1 MEKSA
6 GRYSC
11 PEAAYI
17 MINCEM
23 GYELSV
29 AEELKNIT
37 GITEIECTVGNYDV
51 IAKIEVKSVESLR
64 DIIAFRIRR
73 VGGVLSTTTLMCTD
87 PTMPM
92 IAQ

>member
-1 MEKSA
+1 MEKSSV
-6 GRYSC
+6 RYFY
-11 PEAAYI
+11 PEAAYV

-23 GYELSV
+23 GYELPVS
-29 AEELKNIT
+29 EELKTIT
-37 GITEIECTVGNYDV
+37 GITEIERTVGNYDI
-51 IAKIEVKSVESLR
+51 IAKIEVETVESLR

-92 IAQ
+92 ISQ